1 MYPSLSALGGM
12 AINKGNGGQNVAPLG
27 VNAPGGM
34 NAQKGAQGAQAMTG
48 NPNLLPLLQ
57 QWLAQFRARA

>member
-1 MYPSLSALGGM
+1 MYPSLAALGGM

-34 NAQKGAQGAQAMTG
+34 NAQRGRQSAPM

-57 QWLAQFRARA
+57 QWLVQFRARA